1 MRSRESCKEGGE
13 TVNVNASRDC
23 QGSNSSL
30 KVVATEEKGLSA
42 AILSKRDVLH
52 YKSNMVIV

>member
-30 KVVATEEKGLSA
+30 KVVATEEKGLTA